1 MVTTLFKTIFE
12 KSQTGMVLL
21 GKQSEIIFANKA
33 FCRMAGFDSRQVQ
46 AIHFS
51 QLISHDRK
59 EAFNKMLQR
68 LTENEDEHIVETFRK
83 LDTELELYWQIDAHL
98 QYDESLGKRFIF
110 CIVSDVTE
118 QKKGH
123 EQLKTAKD
131 AAEKSTRDKSD
142 FLANMSHE
150 IRTPIHTIIGMNEL
164 LSETLLD
171 PEQAEYAE
179 QIRFSAEV
187 LLSLINDILDFSKI
201 EAGKMDL
208 EKIDFD
214 LYQMTEDALDMVCL
228 EAHKKNL
235 EVVLDIHDGVP
246 KTVIGDPVRLRQIIV
261 NLFNNAIK
269 FTKEGE
275 ITTSIELLEQRG
287 GTAVLKF
294 TVKDSGIG
302 IPKEKLGKLF
312 KAFSQ
317 VDGSTTR
324 KFGGTGLGLSI
335 SQNLSRMMNGK
346 IGVESEFGEGSAF
359 WFTAELGIDGGE
371 GPGSMPVE
379 EDLQGTKVLV
389 VDNHPTAREVLFRY
403 LHEWGYRAFMAE
415 DGQEALA
422 LLREHADAGDP
433 IRACLV
439 DLLMPKMDGWQLAS
453 EINADKQINSTKL
466 ILLSPAGKS
475 GEEAKMKLLHWFDA
489 YMTKPVKKLKLY
501 SNLLK
506 ILKDEVDLESVEDVE
521 ELEELPEEAA
531 GSAGV
536 PASILIAEDHEVNQ
550 QLFKAILE
558 SLNHEVT
565 VASNGLEAV
574 ERASEKNFDI
584 IFMDVQMPEMNGYEA
599 TEQLRGKGITTP
611 IIAATA
617 SAVKE
622 EREKCTAVGMDDLLI
637 KPFKKADVV
646 PILQKWLSKGGPP
659 AAAAEVTGP
668 ADAAEEEPAAAAA
681 ETAEDPQIFDYQQAV
696 ETFMGKK
703 DVVARVVKSFLEK
716 VEGQVPVMKKA
727 LDSGDLEQLRGEAH
741 SIKGGGLNLQVLK
754 LGNKAK
760 ELEDA
765 SREGRQKD
773 AESIFSELLELF
785 DEFRNYINRFFPSL

>member
-1 MVTTLFKTIFE
+1 
-12 KSQTGMVLL
+12 
-21 GKQSEIIFANKA
+21 
-33 FCRMAGFDSRQVQ
+33 MAGFDSKQVQ

-51 QLISHDRK
+51 QLISHDDMDG
-59 EAFNKMLQR
+59 FNRMLNR
-68 LTENEDEHIVETFRK
+68 LAEEDGLHVTETFRK
-83 LDTELELYWQIDAHL
+83 LDTELEIYWQLDAHL
-98 QYDESLGKRFIF
+98 QYDESIGKKFIF

-235 EVVLDIHDGVP
+235 EVVVDIHDGVP

-359 WFTAELGIDGGE
+359 WFTAEVGIEGGE
-371 GPGSMPVE
+371 GPDSLPAE
-379 EDLQGTKVLV
+379 EDVRGTKVLV

-415 DGQEALA
+415 DGQEALD
-422 LLREHADAGDP
+422 LLREHAAAGDP

-453 EINADKQINSTKL
+453 EINADKQINFTKL

-531 GSAGV
+531 GADGGMQVS
-536 PASILIAEDHEVNQ
+536 ASILIAEDHEVNQ

-558 SLNHEVT
+558 SMDHEVT

-574 ERASEKNFDI
+574 ERASEKDFDI

-599 TEQLRGKGITTP
+599 TEQLRSKGVTTP

-622 EREKCTAVGMDDLLI
+622 EREKCSAVGMDDLLI
-637 KPFKKADVV
+637 KPFKKTDVV
-646 PILQKWLSKGGPP
+646 PILQKWLAKGRPP
-659 AAAAEVTGP
+659 ADAAVAAPADTGSAVP
-668 ADAAEEEPAAAAA
+668 ADAAE
-681 ETAEDPQIFDYQQAV
+681 DPMIFDYEQAV

-727 LDSGDLEQLRGEAH
+727 LQSGDLEQLRGEAH

-765 SREGRQKD
+765 SREGRQED
-773 AESIFSELLELF
+773 AEGILTELLELF